1 MPFSVLYGKTAGD
14 RATQTS
20 RRLRFGLIGLLA
32 VLVGG
37 TIGYLA
43 FGYGLVDAVFQT
55 VITVST
61 VGFGQVHRFDTG
73 QKVFTIALILV
84 GVGTVAYT
92 FSLLIETLVE
102 GYLGDQFGRR
112 RMERQIRELRGHVI
126 LCGWGRVGRS
136 IARYLVASNA
146 EVVVVDTSA
155 DRLSSVDGPAVCG
168 DATDEAVLHAAGIDR
183 ARVLITALNGDA
195 DNLYVTLTSRSMC
208 PDLFIVSRTA
218 SESAVPKL
226 IQAGA
231 DRVVNPQD
239 RGGARMAA
247 LAVQPQVAEFLD
259 VVMHDGSLEFRLEQ
273 VDVPAGSPLTGQTLR
288 SARIRTTTGALVLA
302 LRHLGE
308 DFLTNPPP
316 DARLEEGDVLVVIGN
331 APQIDALRTLAVG
344 TRQPGPT

>member
-1 MPFSVLYGKTAGD
+1 
-14 RATQTS
+14 
-20 RRLRFGLIGLLA
+20 
-32 VLVGG
+32 
-37 TIGYLA
+37 
-43 FGYGLVDAVFQT
+43 
-55 VITVST
+55 
-61 VGFGQVHRFDTG
+61 
-73 QKVFTIALILV
+73 
-84 GVGTVAYT
+84 
-92 FSLLIETLVE
+92 
-102 GYLGDQFGRR
+102 
-112 RMERQIRELRGHVI
+112 MERQIREMREHVI

-146 EVVVVDTSA
+146 EVVVVDASA
-155 DRLSSVDGPAVCG
+155 ERVSTVDGPAVCG

-183 ARVLITALNGDA
+183 AGVLITALNSDA
-195 DNLYVTLTSRSMC
+195 DNLYVTLTGRSMC

-273 VDVPAGSPLTGQTLR
+273 VDVPANSPLTDQTLR
-288 SARIRTTTGALVLA
+288 SPRIRTATGALVLA
-302 LRHLGE
+302 LRHPGE

-331 APQIDALRTLAVG
+331 APQIDALRSLALG
-344 TRQPGPT
+344 LQQPGPT